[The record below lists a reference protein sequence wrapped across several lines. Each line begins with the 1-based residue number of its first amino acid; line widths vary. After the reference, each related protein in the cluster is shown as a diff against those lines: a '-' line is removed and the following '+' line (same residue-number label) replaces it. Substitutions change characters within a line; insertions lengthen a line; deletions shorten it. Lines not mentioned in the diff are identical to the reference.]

1 MDDPTAVHE
10 IQSPTCV
17 EPDDQ
22 RLRGREQTTAVEH
35 VAHTAAGQ
43 MLQDQVRDLGPLDLL
58 DTPVVDGIEVRVGQ
72 RRRGLGLEP
81 EPGLCRG
88 VGDELRHHDL
98 HGDGAVE
105 LFVVGVEHDTVS
117 ARAPALLQPVASGQ
131 HATEKRR
138 IGRHGHTKLSASPRS
153 AGAARGDLA
162 ATLPLMSRPRDGAKS
177 IGSDENVLVT
187 SNEIEPVSNTLTV
200 ADDETDATP
209 PSAPTTRQKAK
220 RLAVSFAIAVGIV
233 LVFVGVNTSVTGRDA
248 QDLPAEIENT
258 TPVRSAAQV
267 LQQEQIIVD
276 LITGYTGIL
285 IVNNVEI
292 ETFTLGESAAPN
304 AVPGAQPD
312 VPLVTIFEAGNS
324 TLTYTPADGAPIE
337 QFTTGVNTVQV
348 RYWKII
354 DGPSRAK
361 SFTWQFDVV

>member
-1 MDDPTAVHE
+1 
-10 IQSPTCV
+10 
-17 EPDDQ
+17 
-22 RLRGREQTTAVEH
+22 
-35 VAHTAAGQ
+35 
-43 MLQDQVRDLGPLDLL
+43 
-58 DTPVVDGIEVRVGQ
+58 
-72 RRRGLGLEP
+72 
-81 EPGLCRG
+81 
-88 VGDELRHHDL
+88 
-98 HGDGAVE
+98 
-105 LFVVGVEHDTVS
+105 
-117 ARAPALLQPVASGQ
+117 
-131 HATEKRR
+131 
-138 IGRHGHTKLSASPRS
+138 
-153 AGAARGDLA
+153 
-162 ATLPLMSRPRDGAKS
+162 MSRPRDGAKS